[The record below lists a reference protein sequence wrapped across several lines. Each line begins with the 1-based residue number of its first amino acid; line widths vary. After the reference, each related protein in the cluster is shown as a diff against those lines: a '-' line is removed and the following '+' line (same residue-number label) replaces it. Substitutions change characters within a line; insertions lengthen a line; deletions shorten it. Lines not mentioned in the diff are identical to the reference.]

1 MRVTPLAVQLA
12 HAGGLDA
19 RQEDR
24 PCAAD
29 PDSMFIDWEAAR
41 GNPDRRAEAN
51 ADLDYLKRRVCG
63 PCPLKAVCFA
73 AAVEREE
80 RSGVWGGIDFQRE
93 RYALPRRTPTPSKRA
108 A

>member
-1 MRVTPLAVQLA
+1 MSTPLIVQLA

-29 PDSMFIDWEAAR
+29 PDSMFIDWYATR
-41 GNPDRRAEAN
+41 GNARLLAEAKD
-51 ADLDYLKRRVCG
+51 DLDYLKRRVCG
-63 PCPLKAVCFA
+63 PCPLRFA
-73 AAVEREE
+73 CYSAAVERGETT
-80 RSGVWGGIDFQRE
+80 GVWGGVDFQRE
-93 RYALPRRTPTPSKRA
+93 RYALPRTTNMPSKRA